1 MSQRS
6 VVGGRLDDMNISRTK
21 TFFSRNKSI
30 NDQSMDNFVSKGPVK
45 FATIRDK
52 NSYSPYQRA
61 ETQSSGNRS
70 GSMMARGI
78 NVEPLVNKLGP
89 SRKTSDNIVA
99 NPKLLN
105 KLTKKLT
112 KISEGAMSPDGR
124 KSSSAMKTSKEI
136 SESEIVL
143 PEVSEA

>member
-1 MSQRS
+1 M
-6 VVGGRLDDMNISRTK
+6 
-21 TFFSRNKSI
+21 
-30 NDQSMDNFVSKGPVK
+30 
-45 FATIRDK
+45 
-52 NSYSPYQRA
+52 
-61 ETQSSGNRS
+61 
-70 GSMMARGI
+70 
-78 NVEPLVNKLGP
+78 EPLANKLGP
-89 SRKTSDNIVA
+89 IRKTSDNIVA

-124 KSSSAMKTSKEI
+124 KGSSSAMKTSKEA